1 VYNYIIK
8 AIIKNKNNN
17 MLVTLVGVRR
27 RCGVSVYLFTSFTL
41 TSQFSHAAQAHVL
54 YTPVVK
60 PYH

>member
-1 VYNYIIK
+1 
-8 AIIKNKNNN
+8 
-17 MLVTLVGVRR
+17 MLMTLVGVRR

-54 YTPVVK
+54 CTPVVK